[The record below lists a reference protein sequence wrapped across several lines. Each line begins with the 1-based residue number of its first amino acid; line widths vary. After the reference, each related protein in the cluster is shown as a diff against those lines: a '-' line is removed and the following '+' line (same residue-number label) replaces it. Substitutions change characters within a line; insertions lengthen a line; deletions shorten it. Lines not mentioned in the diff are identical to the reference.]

1 MIFGSVSG
9 NRAHIESD
17 VDISLSFWRS
27 MNALV
32 GLRESELSFRYSWLL
47 LSYSLQRLRRKNLW
61 CVFGKDRI
69 GLMFRLEALLSCRS
83 VYGSPADVEQRQEAA
98 TISMMALNG
107 LILFAQVVEK
117 LKNQV
122 VNLKTCEVFAYST
135 SLIASQNCLCMGF
148 NLPCAKGRSSGV
160 HWRAQK
166 GRLRAMLVPFTLEHG
181 VLMQTMSV
189 IY

>member
-1 MIFGSVSG
+1 MKASFLSVIHGSCYLTVSRDCGGKIFDVYLARTGLGSCSVLKPFFH
-9 NRAHIESD
+9 AVQFTE
-17 VDISLSFWRS
+17 V
-27 MNALV
+27 
-32 GLRESELSFRYSWLL
+32 LRMLNNV
-47 LSYSLQRLRRKNLW
+47 RKSNL
-61 CVFGKDRI
+61 
-69 GLMFRLEALLSCRS
+69 
-83 VYGSPADVEQRQEAA
+83 

-107 LILFAQVVEK
+107 LILFAQIVEK

-122 VNLKTCEVFAYST
+122 VSLKTWEVFAYST

-166 GRLRAMLVPFTLEHG
+166 GRLRAMIVPFTLEHG